1 MLTRATDDII
11 EQLIDATYGETGDT
25 RQRHLFAHALHGLVR
40 LAKSEQLMEM
50 RRDVERATSLQ
61 AGHSS
66 RRQTRVLLR
75 KIGMERARDAG
86 GGAGRA
92 QHAAS
97 PAPEAPDSLH
107 GGLEDL

>member
-11 EQLIDATYGETGDT
+11 EQLIDATYGETGDA
-25 RQRHLFAHALHGLVR
+25 RQRHVFAHALHGLVR
-40 LAKSEQLMEM
+40 LARSEQLMEM
-50 RRDVERATSLQ
+50 RRDVERAASLQ

-92 QHAAS
+92 QHVAG
-97 PAPEAPDSLH
+97 PAREAPDSLH
-107 GGLEDL
+107 GGLDDL